1 MCMCIIQTKNV
12 RVRHAHAKQKG
23 DMYER
28 HEYGPNK
35 NQSLGHV
42 VMPNLDF
49 AIFEFRCG
57 PKTTMSRNRRC
68 ESQRRR
74 ERERTRQ
81 AERTMRKV
89 CREANY
95 RKPTSNHGPCICISA
110 RMQNCASNTIAR
122 LPLISAYHVHSSWF
136 RRNNTRIC
144 NPETRWYGINWACV
158 TLVFA
163 FIVQSSCIFQFLYSH
178 AFMIG
183 CDGGDSSPTNDLHF
197 NRHPF
202 ELLSWLRCPEIPEYH
217 AKATN
222 EDNKQNPKSKHF
234 CFQS

>member
-1 MCMCIIQTKNV
+1 MHMRDKREICMKDTNTGQIKTSHWGMWLCPTLTLQFLSFVAGQKQQCLVTDAV
-12 RVRHAHAKQKG
+12 RVR
-23 DMYER
+23 E
-28 HEYGPNK
+28 
-35 NQSLGHV
+35 
-42 VMPNLDF
+42 
-49 AIFEFRCG
+49 
-57 PKTTMSRNRRC
+57 
-68 ESQRRR
+68 RRR

-183 CDGGDSSPTNDLHF
+183 CDGGDSSQTNDLHF

-202 ELLSWLRCPEIPEYH
+202 ELLSWLRCLEIPEYH